1 MIFTKTLQKILKL
14 IKDELGRQIIEE
26 FVGLRTK
33 ICSYLKNNN
42 DEDKKAKGTKNC
54 VMQSKI
60 KFQDYKNCL
69 EEAQIERKIKYLQK
83 TEFSL
88 KEDQKELVKI

>member
-1 MIFTKTLQKILKL
+1 MMFTKTLQKILKL

-33 ICSYLKNNN
+33 TFSNLKNNN

>member
-1 MIFTKTLQKILKL
+1 M
-14 IKDELGRQIIEE
+14 KDELGRQIMKQ
-26 FVGLRTK
+26 FLGLRAKTY
-33 ICSYLKNNN
+33 SYLKDNN

-54 VMQSKI
+54 VIQSKL

-83 TEFSL
+83 KEFSL

>member
-1 MIFTKTLQKILKL
+1 MFTKTLQKMLKL
-14 IKDELGRQIIEE
+14 IKDELGGQIIEE

-33 ICSYLKNNN
+33 TYSYLKDNN

-54 VMQSKI
+54 VIQSKF

-83 TEFSL
+83 KEFSL
-88 KEDQKELVKI
+88 KENQKELVKI